1 MGGRGSRSL
10 CGLHQHK
17 VTRGMCWDPF
27 HMETVRN
34 FGEHANPLKLSQH
47 LPHSRQVADE
57 DMARGPG
64 NELAVKVQKN
74 KLCNL
79 DAR

>member
-1 MGGRGSRSL
+1 
-10 CGLHQHK
+10 
-17 VTRGMCWDPF
+17 
-27 HMETVRN
+27 METVRN

-47 LPHSRQVADE
+47 LQHSRQAADG
-57 DMARGPG
+57 DTARGPG